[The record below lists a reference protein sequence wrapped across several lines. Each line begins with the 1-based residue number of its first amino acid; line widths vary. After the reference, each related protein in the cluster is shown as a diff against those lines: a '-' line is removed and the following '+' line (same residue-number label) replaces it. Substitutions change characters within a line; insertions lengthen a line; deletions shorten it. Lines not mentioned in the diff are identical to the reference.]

1 MRTTL
6 SIDDDVARL
15 LNQQMRSSGK
25 SLKETVNHLL
35 RLGLMSSKHPNRKRF
50 VVTPR
55 PMGLPQGLSYDNVEE
70 LLEHLEGVTHK

>member
-6 SIDDDVARL
+6 SLDDDVARL

-35 RLGLMSSKHPNRKRF
+35 RLGLMSAKHPNRKKF

-55 PMGLPQGLSYDNVEE
+55 PMGLPPGLSYDNVEE
-70 LLEHLEGVTHK
+70 LLERLEGVTHK